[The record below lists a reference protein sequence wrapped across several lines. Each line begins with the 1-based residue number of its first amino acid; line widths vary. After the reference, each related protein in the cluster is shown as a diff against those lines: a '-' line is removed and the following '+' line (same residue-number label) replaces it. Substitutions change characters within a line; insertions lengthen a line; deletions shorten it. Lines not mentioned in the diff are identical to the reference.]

1 MWKNRRSISRR
12 DFLKLIG
19 IGLGSLRMQPFQ
31 ELIIGKTSLSQRLEF
46 PKSDII
52 GRNCSADTNPSGGK
66 IPMYSQPDVNSSIV
80 RDVYRDDVFAW
91 IKEVSSNNISFEVPN
106 QRWVETP
113 DGYLRSYNIQPCKNI
128 PNIPLTSLPDGQE
141 GFWAEVTVPY
151 VDLSNVIEG
160 PPSRKGWLYDLA
172 LYNLQP
178 RYYYQQ
184 VIWVDDIK
192 LIDTGEIYY
201 RVRDRYGDPGDLF
214 WADGTAFRQLTEE
227 DTSPIH
233 PEIDPGIKRIVV
245 NINYQSLSCYEGKRE
260 VFYCRVSTGADEG
273 STPYGEQPI
282 WRKLISTRMAANSVS
297 SYELPAI
304 PWTVLFNGNGV
315 AIHGTTSHNDFGR
328 PRSHG
333 CVNCRPEDAKWIFRW
348 TLPETGLHPGLV
360 EWSDWRTG
368 STHVF
373 VEDTL

>member
-1 MWKNRRSISRR
+1 MKSQATRISRR
-12 DFLKLIG
+12 EFLQMA
-19 IGLGSLRMQPFQ
+19 GLGFAALSLPPMIFSQ
-31 ELIIGKTSLSQRLEF
+31 EHDRIKLSLPEF
-46 PKSDII
+46 PRSDII

-66 IPMYSQPDVNSSIV
+66 IQMFARPDINSGVV

-91 IKEVSSNNISFEVPN
+91 VKEVSAETLDYNLPN

-113 DGYLRSYNIQPCKNI
+113 EGYIRSLYIQPCKNV
-128 PNIPLTSLPDGQE
+128 PNTPLSSLPAGLE

-151 VDLSNVIEG
+151 VDLENFNPG
-160 PPSRKGWLYDLA
+160 PVTRKGWLFDLA
-172 LYNLQP
+172 SFNLQP

-184 VIWVDDIK
+184 VIWVDGIAADGSDIS
-192 LIDTGEIYY
+192 Y

-214 WADGTAFRQLTEE
+214 WADGRAFRPITAEE
-227 DTSPIH
+227 LSPIH
-233 PEIDPGIKRIVV
+233 PEIDPVTKKILV
-245 NINYQSLSCYEGKRE
+245 NLNYQTLSCFEGDRE
-260 VFYCRVSTGADEG
+260 VFYCRVSTGAGEG

-282 WRKLISTRMAANSVS
+282 WRKMISTRMAANSVS
-297 SYELPAI
+297 TYELPAI

-348 TLPETGLHPGLV
+348 TQPEVLLNPGLI

-373 VEDTL
+373 VIDSL